1 MDDRKGYM
9 ALDGLDEVL
18 KGLETA
24 SDAVKIAAARGLS
37 KGAMAIIADAQD
49 NLRANKSV
57 VTGLLRQSGKVQKV
71 DELTIDAGFFD
82 TTNQNSGYA
91 LYVEYGRPPGKMPP
105 PSQLEQWAYKKFQ
118 KRDRKEARGI
128 GWALAVSIGRNG
140 TEAHP
145 FFEPAVRKN
154 EKKVEKHVRDEVRK
168 VVEKDMKR
176 IAGSL
181 RGLGAKLGIR

>member
-24 SDAVKIAAARGLS
+24 SDAVKSAAARGLS

-82 TTNQNSGYA
+82 TTNQTSGYA
-91 LYVEYGRPPGKMPP
+91 LYVEYGRPKGKMPP
-105 PSQLEQWAYKKFQ
+105 PSQLEQWAYKKLRLDA
-118 KRDRKEARGI
+118 KDAASA
-128 GWALAVSIGRNG
+128 GWALAKKIAKQG
-140 TEAHP
+140 TIPHP

-181 RGLGAKLGIR
+181 RGLGTKLGIR